1 MNVRTQRGFTVIG
14 TLLSFVLLAT
24 TGVTAGAGY
33 LVAHR
38 PLTEGE
44 KTELIIP
51 EWKVAGPIKHT
62 LTYQR
67 SGETIKLYSA
77 EIASKYPS
85 CKKVEGVYGNVGRM
99 LRLKVGDPY
108 GFKNTP
114 IEQYSAD
121 TWTKIGE
128 YYYVYEAGQN
138 FCGSDDPAGQKD
150 PNVQDYKT
158 VVDDLKNFRKGL
170 VTR

>member
-1 MNVRTQRGFTVIG
+1 MKARTHGFTIVG

-24 TGVTAGAGY
+24 TGISTGASY
-33 LVAHR
+33 LIANK

-51 EWKVAGPIKHT
+51 EWKIAGPIRHT

-67 SGETIKLYSA
+67 SGETIKFNSA
-77 EIASKYPS
+77 EIAAKYPS
-85 CKKVEGVYGNVGRM
+85 CKKVEGQYGNVGRM
-99 LRLKVGDPY
+99 LRLKAGDPY

-114 IEQYSAD
+114 IEQYAAD

-138 FCGSDDPAGQKD
+138 FCGSDDPAGRKD
-150 PNVQDYKT
+150 PTVRDYKAIT
-158 VVDDLKNFRKGL
+158 DDLKEFRKRL